1 MPSDGS
7 PIRPLA
13 RGSRWTAPA
22 LWAVVILIGTSWP
35 SISVGPDVSG
45 LDKLVH
51 FGMYA
56 VLTVLVLRSTA
67 TPRAVPTLV
76 AVVLGVLLLGAVD
89 EWHQAF
95 IPGRSTS
102 LADWFADSL
111 GAVAGA
117 LAVRLL
123 PFLAP
128 ARPGLAS

>member
-56 VLTVLVLRSTA
+56 VLTVLVL
-67 TPRAVPTLV
+67 
-76 AVVLGVLLLGAVD
+76 GVLLLGAVD